1 MEPFL
6 CPESSSKQT
15 KVTII
20 TGVTP
25 VTLITALWA
34 GLGRMLM
41 CHTLSADMEIHDI
54 HYHVFISLCSLLLT
68 CMLKVL
74 VKLGFANQ

>member
-15 KVTII
+15 IVIVTII

-34 GLGRMLM
+34 GLGRMLI
-41 CHTLSADMEIHDI
+41 CHTLPADMDIHVI
-54 HYHVFISLCSLLLT
+54 HYHVFMFI
-68 CMLKVL
+68 VL
-74 VKLGFANQ
+74 NVHAKIRFCWPM